1 LIQGGIWQSNN
12 KKASS
17 LQGIPHETT
26 KQSGILHT
34 NGTVSLARTTPGTA
48 SSEFFICV
56 GDQPAY
62 DYGNNAN
69 ADRLGFAAFGRV
81 VKGVDVV
88 KMIHGQPENGE
99 AFFPQIKINNIVRL

>member
-1 LIQGGIWQSNN
+1 MPGV
-12 KKASS
+12 
-17 LQGIPHETT
+17 PHETT
-26 KQSGILHT
+26 KLSGILHI

-69 ADRLGFAAFGRV
+69 PDKLGYAAFGRV
-81 VKGVDVV
+81 VKGMDVV
-88 KMIHGQPENGE
+88 RMIHQQPENGE
-99 AFFPQIKINNIVRL
+99 AFFPQIKINNIVRR